1 MRQIDSFKIAA
12 HNLWNNKSR
21 TVLTVI
27 IVTIV
32 SALIMALLLIGI
44 AFANNQ
50 VKVNKL
56 IFEADGTTYT
66 LSPRYS
72 SGMSSYRQYGTTMEE
87 YEKFCKIAEK
97 YSHVIGEKTVTV
109 SGKPRMGNEYVY
121 LQTFFAYGADPAE
134 LNSEQAIRQW
144 TQNQN
149 HYTYQEEITLRDLSY
164 AKSEAGLIREGRV
177 WTEKD
182 NELPNLWI
190 SNSRY
195 RTLTQ
200 SGADIHIGDTVPV
213 LLVTEAK
220 AMMASYKLVGVYDAD
235 IMNGE
240 DNYYWG
246 PSFSHVLSIDCF
258 LKEFSEML
266 NIQTVQLSYTPPAT
280 DYDYNAVFK
289 DMSSFTDEVNAVM
302 EPSTSTY
309 NGTTRESERFS
320 CYFVDEMKMVVFMS
334 TIIIG
339 AVSVLALIV
348 LLLSVGSV
356 ANTIIISVDKD
367 RKFLGL
373 MKAIGLNQRGVKRI
387 VTYQSLLQILL
398 GVAFGV
404 LILFLLQPMVLSVM
418 TSIFASMFS
427 FFEVEYTVTVA
438 IPFYL
443 PLITALLFF
452 LFAMLFSRSALSKI
466 ARQDAIS
473 TISEVA

>member
-1 MRQIDSFKIAA
+1 MKQIDSFKIAA

-27 IVTIV
+27 IVTVV

-56 IFEADGTTYT
+56 IFESEGTTYT
-66 LSPRYS
+66 LSSRYT
-72 SGMSSYRQYGTTMEE
+72 SGMSSWRQYGTTMEE
-87 YEKFCKIAEK
+87 YKAFTEIAER
-97 YSHVIGEKTVTV
+97 YSHIIGGKTVTV
-109 SGKPRMGNEYVY
+109 TGKPGTGNDSYNY
-121 LQTFFAYGADPAE
+121 LQTFFAYGVDPAE
-134 LNSEQAIRQW
+134 LNSEEAIRDW
-144 TQNQN
+144 ARS
-149 HYTYQEEITLRDLSY
+149 HYTYQENVTLRDLSY
-164 AKSEAGLIREGRV
+164 AKPEAGLIREGRV

-182 NELPNLWI
+182 NELNNLWI

-200 SGADIHIGDTVPV
+200 NGADIHIGDTVPV
-213 LLVTEAK
+213 VLVTETQ

-235 IMNGE
+235 VME
-240 DNYYWG
+240 EESNYWY
-246 PSFSHVLSIDCF
+246 PSYSHVLSVDYF
-258 LKEFSEML
+258 LEQFSEML
-266 NIQTVQLSYTPPAT
+266 NIETVQLSYTPPAT
-280 DYDYNAVFK
+280 DYDYNAVFS
-289 DMSSFTDEVNAVM
+289 DMSEFTDEVNAIM
-302 EPSTSTY
+302 EPSRSTY
-309 NGTTRESERFS
+309 NGTTRENERFS
-320 CYFVDEMKMVVFMS
+320 CAFVDEMQMVVLMS
-334 TIIIG
+334 AIIVG
-339 AVSVLALIV
+339 VVSILALIV

-387 VTYQSLLQILL
+387 VTYQSLLQILI
-398 GVAFGV
+398 GVALGV

-427 FFEVEYTVTVA
+427 YFEVEYTVTVA